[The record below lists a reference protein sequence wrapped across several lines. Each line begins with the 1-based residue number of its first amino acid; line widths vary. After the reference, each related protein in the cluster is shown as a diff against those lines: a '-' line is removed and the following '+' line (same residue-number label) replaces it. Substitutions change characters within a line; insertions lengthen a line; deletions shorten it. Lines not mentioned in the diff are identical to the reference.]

1 MTLSDV
7 KIRAIKHDM
16 TMTTLASKIGCS
28 REWMYRKI
36 KENDTKFIRK
46 IKVILPWL
54 LSLVN
59 GNKTSVHLTIID
71 FIIKLNRLIYK
82 LG

>member
-7 KIRAIKHDM
+7 KIRAIKHNM

-28 REWMYRKI
+28 REWMYKKI
-36 KENDTKFIRK
+36 KENNTEFIKK

-59 GNKTSVHLTIID
+59 DNKRNIH
-71 FIIKLNRLIYK
+71 
-82 LG
+82 